1 MAIRLFFEY
10 DNQVVQLPVNPPSLA
25 VESAGNN
32 ETVEIVALGEIN
44 ILRQKKLSNIKIECF
59 FPALVNKDAPYVLTS
74 GQFKEPQFYINFFEK
89 IREEKKPARFI
100 VTDTK
105 VNMLV
110 GIEAFTPLLNAG
122 DDDTSYT
129 LELKEYKPYA
139 PKTVTIQLPAAR
151 TVQTTT
157 NTAAAASEK
166 KPTAT
171 TKETRPSAGFSIG
184 NEVTVSGNYWYS
196 SYGDN
201 PHGTFNNFRGKIS
214 HIVADKTRK
223 YRYHITTLSG
233 GYRGWVAESQM
244 KH

>member
-10 DNQVVQLPVNPPSLA
+10 NGTVVQLPVNPSSLA

-32 ETVEIVALGEIN
+32 ATVEIVALGEIN
-44 ILRQKKLSNIKIECF
+44 ILRQKKLSNVKIECF

-74 GQFKEPQFYINFFEK
+74 RQFKEPQFYIDFFEK
-89 IREEKKPARFI
+89 IRSEKKPARFI

-110 GIEAFTPLLNAG
+110 GIESFTPALNAG

-129 LELKEYKPYA
+129 LEMKEYRPYG
-139 PKTVTIQLPAAR
+139 PKSVTIQLPAVSAQ
-151 TVQTTT
+151 QTTT
-157 NTAAAASEK
+157 NTSVTVAAQ
-166 KPTAT
+166 PTAT
-171 TKETRPSAGFSIG
+171 TKTTRAPVGFSIG
-184 NEVTVSGNYWYS
+184 DEVTVSGNYWYS

>member
-1 MAIRLFFEY
+1 VAIRLFFEY
-10 DNQVVQLPVNPPSLA
+10 NNQVVQLPVNPASLA
-25 VESAGNN
+25 VDSTGNN
-32 ETVEIVALGEIN
+32 TTVEIVALGEIN

-59 FPALVNKDAPYVLTS
+59 FPALVNKNAPYVLTS
-74 GQFKEPQFYINFFEK
+74 GQFKEPQFYIDFFEK
-89 IREEKKPARFI
+89 IRSEKKPARFI

-105 VNMLV
+105 INMLI
-110 GIEAFTPLLNAG
+110 GIEAFTPALNAG
-122 DDDTSYT
+122 DDDTSYM

-139 PKTVTIQLPAAR
+139 TKTVTIQLPAAKAE
-151 TVQTTT
+151 QTST
-157 NTAAAASEK
+157 NTSVTVAAAPK
-166 KPTAT
+166 AT
-171 TKETRPSAGFSIG
+171 TKETRPPAGFSIG
-184 NEVTVSGNYWYS
+184 DEVTVSGNYWYS

-223 YRYHITTLSG
+223 YRFHITTLTG

>member
-10 DNQVVQLPVNPPSLA
+10 NKQVVQLPVNPASLA

-44 ILRQKKLSNIKIECF
+44 ILRQKKLKTVKVECF
-59 FPALVNKDAPYVLTS
+59 FPAEVNQNAPYVLTS
-74 GQFKEPQFYINFFEK
+74 GQFKEPQFYVDFFEK
-89 IREEKKPARFI
+89 IRDDKKPVRFI

-105 VNMLV
+105 INMLV
-110 GIEAFTPLLNAG
+110 GIESFVPALNAG

-129 LELKEYKPYA
+129 LELKEYRPYA
-139 PKTVTIQLPAAR
+139 PKVVTIQAPAVVANA
-151 TVQTTT
+151 QQQ
-157 NTAAAASEK
+157 A
-166 KPTAT
+166 PTAT
-171 TKETRPSAGFSIG
+171 TNEQRQPAGFAIG
-184 NEVTVSGNYWYS
+184 DEVTVSGNYWYS

-223 YRYHITTLSG
+223 YRYHITTLTG